1 MTSTISMQR
10 SIIWVK
16 IRPERWR
23 FHIHFFIRSS
33 HDFYIFTVLTI
44 IATAIT
50 TTATYFPL
58 HVDSTS
64 WRFVLNLM
72 LMAFLTGVYWSDID
86 LFTSFNQFCRFSFP
100 YFPIFQIVDM
110 PVLRVSSKSLE
121 MYSSARRWRQ
131 HNLRCVFRRWRR
143 DCKRL

>member
-1 MTSTISMQR
+1 MLVWILPQVVQTIKPQTIKPTGNGYLSSSKNKAWKKIKARTGFDPMTFTISMQR
-10 SIIWVK
+10 SINWVK

-44 IATAIT
+44 IATTIT
-50 TTATYFPL
+50 TTSTYFPL

-72 LMAFLTGVYWSDID
+72 LMALLTGVYLSGDFI
-86 LFTSFNQFCRFSFP
+86 
-100 YFPIFQIVDM
+100 
-110 PVLRVSSKSLE
+110 
-121 MYSSARRWRQ
+121 
-131 HNLRCVFRRWRR
+131 
-143 DCKRL
+143 

>member
-1 MTSTISMQR
+1 MLMWILPQVVQTIKPQTIKPTGNDYLSSSKNKAWKKIEARTGFDPMTSTISMQR
-10 SIIWVK
+10 SINWVK

-58 HVDSTS
+58 HLDSTS

-72 LMAFLTGVYWSDID
+72 LMALLTGVY
-86 LFTSFNQFCRFSFP
+86 FSGDF
-100 YFPIFQIVDM
+100 I
-110 PVLRVSSKSLE
+110 
-121 MYSSARRWRQ
+121 
-131 HNLRCVFRRWRR
+131 
-143 DCKRL
+143 

>member
-1 MTSTISMQR
+1 MLVWILPQVVQAIKPQTIKPTGNGYLSSSKNKAWKKIKARTGFDPMTSTISMQR
-10 SIIWVK
+10 SINWVK

-33 HDFYIFTVLTI
+33 HDFYIFTVRTI

-58 HVDSTS
+58 HLDSTS

-72 LMAFLTGVYWSDID
+72 LMALLTGVYLSGDFI
-86 LFTSFNQFCRFSFP
+86 
-100 YFPIFQIVDM
+100 
-110 PVLRVSSKSLE
+110 
-121 MYSSARRWRQ
+121 
-131 HNLRCVFRRWRR
+131 
-143 DCKRL
+143 